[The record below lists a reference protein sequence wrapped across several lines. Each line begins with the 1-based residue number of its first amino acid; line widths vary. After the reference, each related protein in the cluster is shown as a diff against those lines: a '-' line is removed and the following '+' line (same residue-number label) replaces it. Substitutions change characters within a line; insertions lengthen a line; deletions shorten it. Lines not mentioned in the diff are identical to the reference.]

1 MFLRLSL
8 LSFLALTGAMQSPS
22 TASYRRSGATVSTE
36 WQRGER
42 VSDDTPLQVQIALAQ
57 SNIAEAGSALIAIS
71 DPDSPH
77 YGRHWTPSKV
87 ARALAPA
94 AEDVAS
100 VRRWLNGSGIS
111 SGRVGRSHAGDQLRF
126 ESTVGELGRILN
138 TTYYQYTDVNGQD
151 AQVACEAYHL
161 PLSVAS
167 LIDYITPT
175 LPHASARSPE
185 RKRTTARVNT
195 SYTRRTRDVTSSP
208 EPFDCRKYTTPSCL
222 RDIYGI
228 PAQPRAPHPDNT
240 FGVFQLAWVTWRPED
255 LDSFFS
261 RFQPELVGR
270 RPLVERIDG
279 GYLQYDYNV
288 TAFNLEPDLDFSYA
302 MALTG
307 SQPVVNLQVGDMFKL
322 GNINNMLA
330 AFDKYYCGA
339 LDPSIDPVFPDP
351 LPGGYN
357 KSTDCGTVAPPNV
370 ISISYSWNEADFP
383 PEYLRRQCNEFLKLG
398 LMGVTVV
405 VSSGDTGTK
414 AGPAPGMCN
423 DPASGSANATNS
435 GRFSPQWPASCP
447 WVTVVGGT
455 QLTTQ
460 TNNTSSPPPTFPAN
474 SSVSETVF
482 RVTAGD
488 SVLSSSGGFSNVFST
503 PVYQLGA
510 VAEYKRREKE
520 HLAALAG
527 QFNGGGRGYP
537 DVAALASTYLAVVDD
552 KLTTVFGTSASA
564 PVFASIIAL
573 INNERLHA
581 GKRRVGFVN
590 PTLYAHAKVLRD
602 VALGANDGCGVSEAF
617 RASAG
622 WDAVTGLGSPDYE
635 KMRRLFMSLP

>member
-1 MFLRLSL
+1 MMFLRLSL
-8 LSFLALTGAMQSPS
+8 LSFLALAGALQSTS
-22 TASYRRSGATVSTE
+22 TASYRRLSSVVATR
-36 WQRGER
+36 WQRGAR
-42 VSDDTPLQVQIALAQ
+42 VSDDTPLRVHIAVAQ
-57 SNIAEAGSALIAIS
+57 SNISEAGSALLAIS

-77 YGRHWTPSKV
+77 YGRHWTPSEV
-87 ARALAPA
+87 ARAFAPA

-100 VRRWLNGSGIS
+100 VMKWLASSGIPS
-111 SGRVGRSHAGDQLRF
+111 ERVGHSHGADQIRF
-126 ESTVGELGRILN
+126 DSTVGELGRILN
-138 TTYYQYTDVNGQD
+138 TTYYHYTGFNGQE

-161 PLSVAS
+161 PPSVAS
-167 LIDYITPT
+167 LIDYVTPT
-175 LPHASARSPE
+175 LPHVSGRFPGQ
-185 RKRTTARVNT
+185 KRTSARVNT
-195 SYTRRTRDVTSSP
+195 PYTRRTREVASSP
-208 EPFDCRKYTTPSCL
+208 APVDCRKYTAPSCL
-222 RDIYGI
+222 REIYGI
-228 PAQPRAPHPDNT
+228 PAETRAPHPNNS

-261 RFQPELVGR
+261 QFQPELVGR

-279 GYLQYDYNV
+279 GYLQYDYNA
-288 TAFNLEPDLDFSYA
+288 TAFNLEADLDFAYA

-307 SQPVVNLQVGDMFKL
+307 SQPIVDLQVGDMFRL

-351 LPGGYN
+351 VPGGYN
-357 KSTDCGTVAPPNV
+357 RSTDCGTLAPPNV
-370 ISISYSWNEADFP
+370 ISISYSYNENDFP

-405 VSSGDTGTK
+405 VSSGDTGAK
-414 AGPAPGMCN
+414 SGPAPGTCI
-423 DPASGSANATNS
+423 DPASGSPNATDL

-460 TNNTSSPPPTFPAN
+460 TTNTSSPPPAAPSTSVHETAFRAASGN
-474 SSVSETVF
+474 SF
-482 RVTAGD
+482 
-488 SVLSSSGGFSNVFST
+488 LSSSGGFSNVFST
-503 PVYQLGA
+503 PAYQLGA
-510 VAEYKRREKE
+510 VTEYKHRERR

-527 QFNGGGRGYP
+527 RFNGWGRGYP
-537 DVAALASTYLAVVDD
+537 DVAALASTYLAVIDD

-564 PVFASIIAL
+564 PVFASIISM

-590 PTLYAHAKVLRD
+590 PTLYAHADVLRD
-602 VALGANDGCGVSEAF
+602 VASGANEGCGVSEAF

-635 KMRRLFMSLP
+635 RMRRLFMSLP